1 MPLSDRTRDPA
12 EAGAVPAPRIGRL
25 WPIMIVLAA
34 AIVFMLFWQSTLVTA
49 LAMAAATLLAGG
61 TLLTVFFGTAWIT
74 QLRHRLGRIYR

>member
-12 EAGAVPAPRIGRL
+12 EAGAAPSRISLR

-34 AIVFMLFWQSTLVTA
+34 VIVFILFWQTTLATA

-61 TLLTVFFGTAWIT
+61 TLLTMVFGTAWIT
-74 QLRHRLGRIYR
+74 QLRHRLGRIYH